1 MNITTLDIPLIEVG
15 KRLFLQALETTK
27 ISQEVVPVKLIERQT
42 V

>member
-1 MNITTLDIPLIEVG
+1 MNITTLDIPLVEVG

-27 ISQEVVPVKLIERQT
+27 ISQEVVSVKLIERQT